1 MLNEKIYPHFIS
13 DSPKGI
19 DCFEEHTQE
28 QLASNICKYIKSIDS
43 EPDKKLGGN
52 IPRIIGI
59 EGGWGSGKS
68 NVVSM
73 IDNEMSENSYYT
85 FTYDARGHQED
96 LQRRSILETLT
107 NDLIDNNVLRGKVS
121 IRMRNGKYN

>member
-28 QLASNICKYIKSIDS
+28 QLAANICKYIKSIDS

-68 NVVSM
+68 NVD
-73 IDNEMSENSYYT
+73 IKRIYK
-85 FTYDARGHQED
+85 G
-96 LQRRSILETLT
+96 
-107 NDLIDNNVLRGKVS
+107 VLSLKPLL
-121 IRMRNGKYN
+121 MT